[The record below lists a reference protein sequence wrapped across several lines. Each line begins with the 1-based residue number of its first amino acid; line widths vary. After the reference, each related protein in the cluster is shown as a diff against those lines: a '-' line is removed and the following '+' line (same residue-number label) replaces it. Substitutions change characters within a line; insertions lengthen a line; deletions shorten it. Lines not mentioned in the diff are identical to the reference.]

1 MYAEKLKKALLYI
14 TKSQNLVN
22 LDYPETCFKLI
33 RRHLICNE
41 KCGIHPMQ
49 DWTASARHGVKEKE
63 AQKIKAYR
71 KLP

>member
-41 KCGIHPMQ
+41 KGGIHPMQ
-49 DWTASARHGVKEKE
+49 D
-63 AQKIKAYR
+63 
-71 KLP
+71 